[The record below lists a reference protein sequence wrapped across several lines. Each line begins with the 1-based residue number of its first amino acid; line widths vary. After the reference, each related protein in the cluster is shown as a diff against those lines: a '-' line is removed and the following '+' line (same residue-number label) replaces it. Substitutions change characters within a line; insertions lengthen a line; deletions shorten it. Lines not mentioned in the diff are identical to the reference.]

1 MNEIKKN
8 QNIALSVT
16 ITEIKDVLEQSRK
29 SVAVK
34 VNQALVATNWKIGEI
49 IIKYEQNEQVRAVYG
64 EKDTSV
70 FI

>member
-1 MNEIKKN
+1 MNEIKTN